1 MASRARGLD
10 GRNCRWAF
18 LTKLPLRWTRPE
30 EKFWKDYIITVDNL
44 TLIVTSWKII
54 IYINFVQNFRNNLSK
69 LVYFSMKEIVNEH
82 FSKNF
87 FMKDNYFQNNL
98 LKLVYFPM
106 EEIVNEH
113 FSQNV
118 CFDEP
123 GLKRN
128 FGKITKSQ
136 WSTYLTLYVTSWK
149 IIIYINFV
157 QNFWNN
163 LSKLVYFPKFS
174 DERNCQ

>member
-1 MASRARGLD
+1 MCKVSETICQNWPIFRWKKLSVSISHKTSASMNRAWG
-10 GRNCRWAF
+10 
-18 LTKLPLRWTRPE
+18 
-30 EKFWKDYIITVDNL
+30 
-44 TLIVTSWKII
+44 
-54 IYINFVQNFRNNLSK
+54 
-69 LVYFSMKEIVNEH
+69 EILKRLHNH
-82 FSKNF
+82 STQFDIKCDI
-87 FMKDNYFQNNL
+87 MKDNYFRNNL

-106 EEIVNEH
+106 KEIVNEH

-157 QNFWNN
+157 QNFRNN